1 MRMRES
7 TFLSQV
13 RITEQLHIV
22 CDNDNHFQLAFL
34 INHIKYIL
42 PSICTIS
49 IEILGNKYNFLFRA

>member
-34 INHIKYIL
+34 INQLNIFYRVYV
-42 PSICTIS
+42 
-49 IEILGNKYNFLFRA
+49 EFQ